1 MEFEKKELGRLAPAN
16 RIEIWQP
23 RWKDRV
29 VLISKYKVGLH
40 NQIEFTKTKS
50 LPDVYYLSWEDI
62 TNSPLETN
70 DKIPCYAV
78 PMDKLKRLVRV

>member
-1 MEFEKKELGRLAPAN
+1 MEFEKFELDRFTPASV
-16 RIEIWQP
+16 IEIWQP

-29 VLISKYKVGLH
+29 ILVSKYKIGVH

-50 LPDVYYLSWEDI
+50 LPDKYYLSWADI

-70 DKIPCYAV
+70 GKIPCYAV
-78 PMDKLKRLVRV
+78 SIDKLKRLVRV